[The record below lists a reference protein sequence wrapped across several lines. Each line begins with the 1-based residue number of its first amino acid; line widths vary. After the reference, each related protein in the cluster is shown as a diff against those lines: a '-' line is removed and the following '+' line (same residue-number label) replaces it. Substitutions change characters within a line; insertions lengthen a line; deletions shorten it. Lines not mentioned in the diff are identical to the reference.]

1 MAPLFY
7 ENRFMTD
14 FKEKVQLLNPFFSNQ
29 CSLLNSCSKLATN
42 PRYVTNKKLRTINF
56 TADNIEK
63 ITVRLI

>member
-7 ENRFMTD
+7 ENRFITD
-14 FKEKVQLLNPFFSNQ
+14 FKEKTELLNSFFSNQ
-29 CSLLNSCSKLATN
+29 CSLLNNCSKLATN

-63 ITVRLI
+63 IRLRLI

>member
-7 ENRFMTD
+7 ENCFITD
-14 FKEKVQLLNPFFSNQ
+14 FKEKTELLNSFFSNQ
-29 CSLLNSCSKLATN
+29 CSLLNNCSKLATN

-63 ITVRLI
+63 ISVRLI

>member
-7 ENRFMTD
+7 ENRFITD
-14 FKEKVQLLNPFFSNQ
+14 FKEKTELLNSFFSNQ
-29 CSLLNSCSKLATN
+29 CSLLNNCSKLATN

-63 ITVRLI
+63 ISVRLI